1 LRNQSQSLRDQ
12 SQSRL
17 QSPKILTQ
25 PTDWGAKPT
34 FLKLFTPF
42 SLSQP
47 PFSVNHLTL
56 WFSEFGLSVVSKLN
70 WFSDKPNWLSHKV
83 NSLFDKLNSFSDK
96 LNSCSD
102 KVKWLFHKVKSL
114 FDKLNSLPDKT
125 NWLAHKLKS
134 FSDKLGLLPDK
145 LNSLAHK
152 PALLAGKLA
161 INRRLR
167 APKVGD
173 GKVVI
178 NP

>member
-1 LRNQSQSLRDQ
+1 MRNQSQSLRDQ